1 MKAVRAVLDTNVVVS
16 ALLFG
21 GPPKRV
27 LSLVLTGH
35 IDWLTSPFLI
45 DEFRRVM
52 RLKFPN
58 REAASIQTLDEFSSF
73 WWMVPALP
81 IPRVSV
87 IAKDPDDDH
96 VLECALAGEAECIV
110 SGDKH
115 LIKLKRYCGI
125 TILNPQQF
133 LRNYGF

>member
-1 MKAVRAVLDTNVVVS
+1 MKAVCAVLDTNVVVS

-58 REAASIQTLDEFSSF
+58 REAAAIQTLDELSNF
-73 WWMVPALP
+73 WRMVPASP
-81 IPRVSV
+81 IPRVSI

-96 VLECALAGEAECIV
+96 VIECALAGFADCIV

-115 LIKLKRYCGI
+115 LINLKRYRGI
-125 TILNPQQF
+125 IILNPEQF
-133 LRNYGF
+133 LRSYGF